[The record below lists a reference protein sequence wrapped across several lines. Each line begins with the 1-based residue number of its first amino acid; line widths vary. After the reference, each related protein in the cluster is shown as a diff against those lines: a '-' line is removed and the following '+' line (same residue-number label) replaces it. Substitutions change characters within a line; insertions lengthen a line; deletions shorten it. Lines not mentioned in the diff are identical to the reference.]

1 MANFAFATLRSLN
14 YRTMTIGMDG
24 ALEGEIVT
32 RLSFAGVQQGEGAS
46 KNFLTRRIAKLPIQF
61 NVNLRAPFFQLVT
74 SFKSLY
80 DPAFVRDPRTLGL
93 IDAAG
98 KPLARPITPAPTID
112 PAKPSIQPTASEP
125 VP

>member
-1 MANFAFATLRSLN
+1 MANFAFDTLRSLN
-14 YRTMTIGMDG
+14 YRTMSIGMEG
-24 ALEGEIVT
+24 ALEGEILT
-32 RLSFAGVQQGEGAS
+32 RLSFSGVTQGEGAS

-93 IDAAG
+93 IDANG
-98 KPLARPITPAPTID
+98 KPLPRPASVPVTID
-112 PAKPSIQPTASEP
+112 PAKPSIQPTASET